1 MKNSISNRILVPV
14 AVAHRINLI
23 RKKQKLTQQQLAE
36 VLSVSQPAVSRYLRD
51 RIPPPGVL
59 VELARLGKTTIEW
72 ILVGESF
79 FYEHTDSLTV
89 REREN
94 EAYTAERRLTERVTR
109 LPEKARMIIYTL
121 AEMLDPLSEPPA
133 DADG

>member
-1 MKNSISNRILVPV
+1 MKQRISNRMPVPA

-36 VLSVSQPAVSRYLRD
+36 VLSVSQPAVSRYLKD

-59 VELARLGKTTIEW
+59 VELAHLGKTTIEW
-72 ILVGESF
+72 ILIGEYS
-79 FYEHTDSLTV
+79 FYESRDSLSV

-94 EAYTAERRLTERVTR
+94 EAYKAERRFAERLAR
-109 LPEKARMIIYTL
+109 LPEKSRMIIYTL

-133 DADG
+133 DADA

>member
-1 MKNSISNRILVPV
+1 MKHRISNRVPV
-14 AVAHRINLI
+14 PAAVAHRINLI

-36 VLSVSQPAVSRYLRD
+36 VLSVSQPAVSRYVRD
-51 RIPPPGVL
+51 RIPPPEVL

-72 ILVGESF
+72 ILVGESS

-94 EAYTAERRLTERVTR
+94 EAYTTERRFTERVTR